1 MLHEVVAPATNS
13 RAAPAA
19 SARTRTV
26 EFEFRQL
33 VLAMSIGFMVPVVS
47 QVSHQLSEILQAT
60 HFESFSWLV
69 EVAV

>member
-1 MLHEVVAPATNS
+1 MVAPATKS
-13 RAAPAA
+13 KAAPAA

-33 VLAMSIGFMVPVVS
+33 VFAMSIGFMVVAGS
-47 QVSHQLSEILQAT
+47 QVSHQLSENLQAT

-69 EVAV
+69 GVVVWK